1 MSDPSLS
8 DWLNSIN
15 HVKLNIID
23 KDPNT
28 QSKYVPYVV
37 NRCLSAF
44 LDTVL
49 LANEMNMASN
59 LTKKMQYDFLINS
72 VRARKR
78 FSPWLKDD
86 KTKELKLVKEYY
98 GFSDAKAKEALQIL
112 TKDQIKQIEIRMNRG
127 GIK

>member
-98 GFSDAKAKEALQIL
+98 GFSDTKAKEALRIL